1 MAMVVGD
8 GAAQA
13 ARRQHTGAQAQQQL
27 TRWRTPG
34 SARAHAGTPTAP
46 SQSDSARSSS
56 REPAAGPG
64 TAGEHGGAWRH
75 WGRVKPRTDAA
86 RQPGVHHPPAH
97 RRRARK
103 KKAPRAH
110 LRLPRHTAPVPST
123 PPARRAAHR
132 ACPICVLLFLFP
144 PFFLENMFC
153 SGHPFL
159 LRVISESRIEQ
170 VSHILYCFAPH
181 WGRADGK
188 EDLQTATTKLV
199 LATSDLDTPRRPP
212 QC

>member
-1 MAMVVGD
+1 MRTVHNVHQFVRAWCGQGGGDVSGPTRLRASAGVEGRGRVRGSWARTVRISTTGSQKLICTMAMVVGD

-46 SQSDSARSSS
+46 SQSGSARSSS

-86 RQPGVHHPPAH
+86 RQPGVHHPPHTAAARARR
-97 RRRARK
+97 RRRALTCVCPGTQRQCQ
-103 KKAPRAH
+103 
-110 LRLPRHTAPVPST
+110 
-123 PPARRAAHR
+123 ARRQHGAQPTEHAR
-132 ACPICVLLFLFP
+132 YVCCFFLFP
-144 PFFLENMFC
+144 PSF
-153 SGHPFL
+153 
-159 LRVISESRIEQ
+159 
-170 VSHILYCFAPH
+170 
-181 WGRADGK
+181 
-188 EDLQTATTKLV
+188 
-199 LATSDLDTPRRPP
+199 
-212 QC
+212 

>member
-86 RQPGVHHPPAH
+86 RKPGVHHPPAH

-110 LRLPRHTAPVPST
+110 LRLPRHIAPVPST

-159 LRVISESRIEQ
+159 LRVGLLISESRIELFCPF
-170 VSHILYCFAPH
+170 VLFCPTLGTRRRKRGFANSNNEACPC
-181 WGRADGK
+181 D
-188 EDLQTATTKLV
+188 E
-199 LATSDLDTPRRPP
+199 
-212 QC
+212 